1 MVFSQLVRAFCV
13 AGAILWKRV
22 KATVSFFR
30 GCAFYSFVAGA
41 HFVTWRRKYRKYQKS
56 WQGQHFVMRLN
67 KWPKHRKKHI
77 FGAL

>member
-1 MVFSQLVRAFCV
+1 MSLFTPWLTDFAMVFSQLVRAFCV

-41 HFVTWRRKYRKYQKS
+41 HFVCTPS
-56 WQGQHFVMRLN
+56 WVN
-67 KWPKHRKKHI
+67 
-77 FGAL
+77 